1 MFTGQALFPLLCL
14 VNHSFEVGDDAVQLV
29 EGRTMVR
36 VEALRDVAE
45 GEELCVSYIDETEP
59 TTSPERA
66 KALAAYGLVCACP
79 RCVSQRAE
87 TS

>member
-1 MFTGQALFPLLCL
+1 
-14 VNHSFEVGDDAVQLV
+14 
-29 EGRTMVR
+29 MVR

-59 TTSPERA
+59 VAERA
-66 KALAAYGLVCACP
+66 KALAAYGFVCACP